1 MRSIE
6 SSILLVTS
14 KVSNEDLPYSP
25 PPPIFDKRTCIVEN
39 RNVFSKIYPA
49 IKTCLSVLELYN
61 TYQFITNLVGSNGGI
76 AYIQLKMSYREST
89 MTRRLQSLF
98 IYFLSEKKRERD
110 KRCRN
115 SLIFFFDTLIC
126 SC

>member
-25 PPPIFDKRTCIVEN
+25 PIFDKRTCIVEN

-49 IKTCLSVLELYN
+49 IKNCLSVATIIRINLSQILYQTEEL
-61 TYQFITNLVGSNGGI
+61 LVYKSKCLTVN
-76 AYIQLKMSYREST
+76 QR
-89 MTRRLQSLF
+89 
-98 IYFLSEKKRERD
+98 
-110 KRCRN
+110 
-115 SLIFFFDTLIC
+115 
-126 SC
+126 